1 MGETNSGMGWIGVLF
16 IVLVIWAIFGGN
28 LGGMGGRAA
37 MGAEYGCG
45 RVSNCEVE
53 KQEII
58 DSARTQYMIEQ
69 QGATTRAATQ
79 AGFEAVMA
87 QNSRI
92 YEQGLQETIFDL
104 KLENQSLKS
113 NIFVKDQTDAL
124 AKQYAECCCEM
135 NRRLDGIE
143 CSMLKR
149 PNLYGVAAT
158 CTGQVIPNGAL
169 GALGTGTVLA

>member
-1 MGETNSGMGWIGVLF
+1 MNEAFAIQGYSTTNQLLCVVDGADIYQADYLGNRKLIGKTL
-16 IVLVIWAIFGGN
+16 
-28 LGGMGGRAA
+28 AA
-37 MGAEYGCG
+37 YSEL
-45 RVSNCEVE
+45 E
-53 KQEII
+53 
-58 DSARTQYMIEQ
+58 
-69 QGATTRAATQ
+69 ATTTEYYNKLVEL
-79 AGFEAVMA
+79 GVIIPPKEPEEMMA